1 MDMSD
6 RVRENIAE
14 EIKIAVDMMKESRD
28 AFGKLFYFSAI
39 YGVLQRIYNV
49 EYNEDLVFAHLI
61 INATHQGFLQRLA
74 AIKQGDSAVMISDE
88 QFDKLTDLSEEL
100 GEKFQNNEDI
110 VDTLKKIVVLLYT
123 TQGNGY
129 YLMRK
134 GVLKI

>member
-1 MDMSD
+1 MGMSD
-6 RVRENIAE
+6 KVRENIAE
-14 EIKIAVDMMKESRD
+14 EIKIAVDMMKESGD
-28 AFGKLFYFSAI
+28 ASAKLFYFSAI
-39 YGVLQRIYNV
+39 SGVLQRIYNV

-61 INATHQGFLQRLA
+61 ITATYQGFFQRLA
-74 AIKQGDSAVMISDE
+74 AIKQGDSAVMISDQ

-100 GEKFQNNEDI
+100 GEKFQNKEDI
-110 VDTLKKIVVLLYT
+110 VDTLKKIVVLSYT